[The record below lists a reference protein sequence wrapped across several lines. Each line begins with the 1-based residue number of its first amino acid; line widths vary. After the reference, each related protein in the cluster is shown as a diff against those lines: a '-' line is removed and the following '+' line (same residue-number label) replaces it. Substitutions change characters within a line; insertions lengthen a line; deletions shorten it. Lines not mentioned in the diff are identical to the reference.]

1 MRRWLRDHSLTL
13 TMLGLFV
20 VCLIGQS
27 LTGHRE
33 YNQDQTEHG
42 EETVGYAAYLRTGHF
57 VEATFENWESEYL
70 QMALYVL
77 LTTFLFQR
85 GSSESK
91 NPDGDEPV
99 DEDPRGAG
107 ANPDAPWA
115 VRRGGAALAIY
126 QHSLTLVLLLL
137 FLLSFI
143 LHAAG
148 GPGSTARSKW
158 HTGSRRSRSLPT
170 CGRRASGSSR
180 SRTGRASSWRWRH
193 WRGSR
198 SIYGTADHPSPSRLL
213 LRTGRQ
219 ARGSRRRRCG
229 RRGSTA
235 GPLDRA
241 ACWWAR
247 L

>member
-13 TMLGLFV
+13 TMFGLFV
-20 VCLIGQS
+20 VFLIGQS
-27 LTGHRE
+27 VTGLHE
-33 YNQDQTEHG
+33 YSQDQTEHG

-91 NPDGDEPV
+91 DPDGDEPV
-99 DEDPRGAG
+99 DENPRGA
-107 ANPDAPWA
+107 AARPDASWA

-148 GPGSTARSKW
+148 GAREYSQEQVAHGQQAVSTAAYLRTTRFWFESFENW
-158 HTGSRRSRSLPT
+158 QSEFLAVASLAWLSVYL
-170 CGRRASGSSR
+170 RQ
-180 SRTGRASSWRWRH
+180 
-193 WRGSR
+193 RGSPESKPVAASHR
-198 SIYGTADHPSPSRLL
+198 QTGT
-213 LRTGRQ
+213 G
-219 ARGSRRRRCG
+219 
-229 RRGSTA
+229 
-235 GPLDRA
+235 
-241 ACWWAR
+241 
-247 L
+247 

>member
-13 TMLGLFV
+13 TMFGLFV
-20 VCLIGQS
+20 VFLIGQS
-27 LTGHRE
+27 VTGLHE
-33 YNQDQTEHG
+33 YNQDQEEHG

-91 NPDGDEPV
+91 DPDGDEPV
-99 DEDPRGAG
+99 DENPRGA
-107 ANPDAPWA
+107 AARPDASWA

-158 HTGSRRSRSLPT
+158 HTGSRRSRPLPT

-180 SRTGRASSWRWRH
+180 SRTGRASSWR
-193 WRGSR
+193 SR
-198 SIYGTADHPSPSRLL
+198 RWHGCPFFYASADHPNPSLWPPRTARPGAGSPVRSE
-213 LRTGRQ
+213 Q
-219 ARGSRRRRCG
+219 AVHQ
-229 RRGSTA
+229 
-235 GPLDRA
+235 
-241 ACWWAR
+241 
-247 L
+247 